1 MSMIFLVSSRVQTLL
16 FPDGSGE
23 DEDETALP
31 LPKRGLMWNPFV
43 VLDSWVNTVGEKSFD
58 VFMMSATNL
67 FKPKRILNYCYKK
80 KDGSCCPEK
89 FLHSCN
95 PGLAKTSL
103 RFSLDTLSPPLPL
116 LLFFAYLT
124 LSSFSGMWTTT
135 APSSCRSSSRR
146 SRPRSARSSR
156 TTSTLPWGKWRQSW
170 W

>member
-1 MSMIFLVSSRVQTLL
+1 MRMRLLCL
-16 FPDGSGE
+16 FPKEVSCE
-23 DEDETALP
+23 IHL
-31 LPKRGLMWNPFV
+31 WH
-43 VLDSWVNTVGEKSFD
+43 WVNTVGKESFN
-58 VFMMSATNL
+58 VFMMSATNCS
-67 FKPKRILNYCYKK
+67 KPKRTTILNCSKPKRNLNYCYKK

-124 LSSFSGMWTTT
+124 LSSFSGTWTTT

-146 SRPRSARSSR
+146 SRQRSARSSR